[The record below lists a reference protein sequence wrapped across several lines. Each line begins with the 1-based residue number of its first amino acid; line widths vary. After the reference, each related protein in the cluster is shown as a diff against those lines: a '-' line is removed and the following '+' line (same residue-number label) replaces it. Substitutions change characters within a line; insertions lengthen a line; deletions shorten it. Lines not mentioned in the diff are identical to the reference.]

1 MHEMVLKQS
10 IRLALGHRQQQA
22 LTILQMPLDELCEYI
37 EDMLLVN
44 PFLER
49 KAEIRGTYSEEFYEL
64 YSGDERRQY
73 AAIKVRDYLEQQ
85 ISELTLGK
93 LQKERILS
101 LIDLMD
107 TRGYLTCSAGDYA
120 KMMEIPQEM
129 AEEDIAL
136 MQSLDPPGIGARNLS
151 ECLCLQL
158 QRAQIESEY
167 IYKIAREHIEDVATG
182 NIAKIAMLTE
192 IPKEMVTVAIAV
204 LQRMN
209 PIPLNGFADEKDTIY
224 IQPDVVVSVE
234 GDVTNIR
241 CIGDERTTLK
251 LNREYIND
259 VLSQNDDDETKAWIE
274 ERVKDANNLIYS
286 IEARK
291 NTMMSCAEI
300 IVSRQNS
307 FFMGGE
313 RKPLTMAEISEII
326 GVNISTVSRALRGK
340 YIQCQHGVL
349 PMSYFCVRY
358 VSGDH
363 TSESIK
369 ERIRQIV
376 EEENKNAP
384 LSDGAI
390 AVLLNKEGVNIS
402 RRTVAKYR
410 KEILLPSMRWRT
422 ELNNKDE
429 NKGEGSI

>member
-259 VLSQNDDDETKAWIE
+259 VLSYLFI
-274 ERVKDANNLIYS
+274 LIKKKS
-286 IEARK
+286 ITA
-291 NTMMSCAEI
+291 
-300 IVSRQNS
+300 
-307 FFMGGE
+307 F
-313 RKPLTMAEISEII
+313 
-326 GVNISTVSRALRGK
+326 
-340 YIQCQHGVL
+340 
-349 PMSYFCVRY
+349 
-358 VSGDH
+358 
-363 TSESIK
+363 
-369 ERIRQIV
+369 
-376 EEENKNAP
+376 
-384 LSDGAI
+384 
-390 AVLLNKEGVNIS
+390 
-402 RRTVAKYR
+402 
-410 KEILLPSMRWRT
+410 
-422 ELNNKDE
+422 
-429 NKGEGSI
+429 